1 MTSAGCRLGGRPSLV
16 EGEGLKRVYNKV
28 AIEAVDGGYR
38 VTLDDKPLHTPA
50 RAPLV
55 LPQRPLIEAIAA
67 EWDSQIEEI
76 QPESMPV
83 MQLVSTAIDRVPAQ
97 RDRIAAD
104 TAGYAATDLV
114 CHRAELPADL
124 VARQH
129 RTWQPLVDWVR
140 REFDAPLAVT
150 VGVMPRPQPAEALQA
165 LRRAIDSLDDL
176 ELTALQALTGV
187 CGSLVIALALRGG
200 FIDADQAWAASQ
212 LDETF
217 QIEKWGEDA
226 EAAKRRQALLADIRN
241 TARFLELL
249 RQ

>member
-1 MTSAGCRLGGRPSLV
+1 MTSAGRRIGGRPSFV
-16 EGEGLKRVYNKV
+16 EGEGLKRVYKKV
-28 AIEAVDGGYR
+28 AVEAVDGGYR
-38 VTLDDKPLHTPA
+38 VTLDGKPLLTPA

-55 LPQRPLIEAIAA
+55 LPRRALIEAIAA
-67 EWDSQIEEI
+67 EWDSRPKKFGR
-76 QPESMPV
+76 QPCRSCNSSRRRSIGSRPSGTASPPTLPDMPR
-83 MQLVSTAIDRVPAQ
+83 QTWCAIAPNCR
-97 RDRIAAD
+97 RI
-104 TAGYAATDLV
+104 
-114 CHRAELPADL
+114 L

-140 REFDAPLAVT
+140 HEFDAPLMVT
-150 VGVMPRPQPAEALQA
+150 AGVMPRPQPVEALQA
-165 LRRAIDSLDDL
+165 LRNAIDGLDDL
-176 ELTALQALTGV
+176 ELTALQTLTGV

-226 EAAKRRQALLADIRN
+226 EAAKRRQALLTDIRN
-241 TARFLELL
+241 TARFLEML

>member
-1 MTSAGCRLGGRPSLV
+1 MV
-16 EGEGLKRVYNKV
+16 KGEGLKRVYKKV
-28 AIEAVDGGYR
+28 AVEAVDGGYR
-38 VTLDDKPLHTPA
+38 VTLDGKPLHTPA

-55 LPQRPLIEAIAA
+55 LPRRKLIEAIAA
-67 EWDSQIEEI
+67 EWDAQIAEI
-76 QPESMPV
+76 QPATMPV
-83 MQLVSTAIDRVPAQ
+83 MQLVSTAIDRVVRQ
-97 RDRIAAD
+97 RDSIAAD

-114 CHRAELPADL
+114 CYRAELPAEL

-129 RTWQPLVDWVR
+129 KTWQPLVDWVR
-140 REFDAPLAVT
+140 REFDAPLTVT
-150 VGVMPRPQPAEALQA
+150 EGVMPRPQPAEALQA
-165 LRRAIDSLDDL
+165 LRRAIDGLDDL

-226 EAAKRRQALLADIRN
+226 EAAKRRQALLTDIRN

-249 RQ
+249 HP

>member
-1 MTSAGCRLGGRPSLV
+1 MV
-16 EGEGLKRVYNKV
+16 KGEDLKRVYKKV
-28 AIEAVDGGYR
+28 AVDAVEGGYR
-38 VTLDDKPLHTPA
+38 VTLDGKPLHTPA

-55 LPQRPLIEAIAA
+55 LTRRALIEAIAA
-67 EWDSQIEEI
+67 EWNAQIEKVR
-76 QPESMPV
+76 PDTMPI
-83 MQLVSTAIDRVPAQ
+83 MQLVSTAIDRVTPQ
-97 RDRIAAD
+97 RDRVAAD

-114 CHRAELPADL
+114 CYRAELPAEL

-140 REFDAPLAVT
+140 REFDAPLTVT
-150 VGVMPRPQPAEALQA
+150 VGVMPRVQPAEALQA
-165 LRRAIDSLDDL
+165 LRRTVDALDDL

-217 QIEKWGEDA
+217 QIEQWGEDA
-226 EAAKRRQALLADIRN
+226 EAAKRREALLTDIRN

-249 RQ
+249 RR

>member
-1 MTSAGCRLGGRPSLV
+1 MV
-16 EGEGLKRVYNKV
+16 KGEGLKRVYKKV
-28 AIEAVDGGYR
+28 AVEAVDCGYR
-38 VTLDDKPLHTPA
+38 VTLDGKPLHTPA

-55 LPQRPLIEAIAA
+55 LPQRTLIEAIAA
-67 EWDSQIEEI
+67 EWDAQIEKV
-76 QPESMPV
+76 QPETMPV
-83 MQLVSTAIDRVPAQ
+83 MQLVSTAIDRVIPQ
-97 RDRIAAD
+97 RDRVAAD

-114 CHRAELPADL
+114 CYRAELPADL

-140 REFDAPLAVT
+140 REFDAPLTVT
-150 VGVMPRPQPAEALQA
+150 VGVMPRLQPAEALQA
-165 LRRAIDSLDDL
+165 LRRAVDGLDDL

-226 EAAKRRQALLADIRN
+226 EAAKRRQALLTDIRD
-241 TARFLELL
+241 TARFLDLL
-249 RQ
+249 RR

>member
-1 MTSAGCRLGGRPSLV
+1 MV
-16 EGEGLKRVYNKV
+16 KGEDLKRVYKKV
-28 AIEAVDGGYR
+28 AVDAVEGGYR
-38 VTLDDKPLHTPA
+38 VTLDGKPLHTPA

-55 LPQRPLIEAIAA
+55 LPRRALIEAIAA
-67 EWDSQIEEI
+67 EWNAQIEKVR
-76 QPESMPV
+76 PDTMPI
-83 MQLVSTAIDRVPAQ
+83 MQLVSTAIDRVTPQ
-97 RDRIAAD
+97 RDRVAAD

-114 CHRAELPADL
+114 CYRAELPAEL

-140 REFDAPLAVT
+140 REFDAPLTVT
-150 VGVMPRPQPAEALQA
+150 VGVMPRVQPAEALQA
-165 LRRAIDSLDDL
+165 LRRTVDALDDL

-217 QIEKWGEDA
+217 QIEQWGEDA
-226 EAAKRRQALLADIRN
+226 EAAKRREALLTDIRN

-249 RQ
+249 RR